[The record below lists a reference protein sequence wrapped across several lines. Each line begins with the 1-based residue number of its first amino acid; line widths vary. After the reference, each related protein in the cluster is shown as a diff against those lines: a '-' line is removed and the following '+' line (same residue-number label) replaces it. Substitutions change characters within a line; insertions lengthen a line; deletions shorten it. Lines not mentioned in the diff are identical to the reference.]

1 MSSVVKSYR
10 AALDSVWA
18 DLKQLSVL
26 DVERNEKQRRIGLT
40 IVWFVAS
47 LLLALFVPDIGKVIS
62 LLGSLAAIF
71 IFVFPGR
78 FDCHRAWISSRP
90 CWSFKQ
96 GLAKTRVKLV
106 LSSPLGKT
114 WFKPGFTGKTRFK
127 PGETPIVCL
136 HHGQGCRPLENGC
149 RR

>member
-47 LLLALFVPDIGKVIS
+47 LLLALFAGFGKN
-62 LLGSLAAIF
+62 
-71 IFVFPGR
+71 P
-78 FDCHRAWISSRP
+78 
-90 CWSFKQ
+90 
-96 GLAKTRVKLV
+96 
-106 LSSPLGKT
+106 GKT
-114 WFKPGFTGKTRFK
+114 GFAQ
-127 PGETPIVCL
+127 PI
-136 HHGQGCRPLENGC
+136 G
-149 RR
+149 